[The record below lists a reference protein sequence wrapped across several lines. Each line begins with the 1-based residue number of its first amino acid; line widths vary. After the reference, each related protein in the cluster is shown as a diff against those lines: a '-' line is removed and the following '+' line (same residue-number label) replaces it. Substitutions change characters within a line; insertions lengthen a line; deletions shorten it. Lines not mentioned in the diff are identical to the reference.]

1 MENTNKKATLASRIY
16 ANIAAK
22 HPDWS
27 QKRIYNATR
36 WALENRKPVEAVE
49 AVAEVPAEA

>member
-1 MENTNKKATLASRIY
+1 MAEKKNTIASRIY

-27 QKRIYNATR
+27 QKRIYNATK
-36 WALENRKPVEAVE
+36 WALENRQTAKAEEAPAE
-49 AVAEVPAEA
+49 AVAEA

>member
-1 MENTNKKATLASRIY
+1 MTTTKKATLASRIY

-22 HPDWS
+22 HPEWS
-27 QKRIYNATR
+27 QKRIYHATK
-36 WALENRKPVEAVE
+36 WALEQRGKKAEE